1 MKAFTALLTPDEARK
16 AFARVYVPA
25 ALGVERAP
33 LMQALGRVL
42 AEEVR
47 AGTDLPA
54 FDRSTV
60 DGYAVRS
67 VDTARASSGAPAGL
81 ALAGEV
87 LMGESV
93 EFAIA
98 AGQAARIPTGGRM
111 PDGAD
116 AVVMQEHVVR
126 RDGAVAVER
135 PVKPGENVVRRG
147 DDVRAGDVILRPGRR
162 LRPQDLGLLAGLGWD
177 DVAVHARPRVGII
190 VTGDELAPPGRA
202 LRGSQIYDMNS
213 YTLAGLVMQ
222 AGGVPQAYG
231 ILPDNLELLNQR
243 ARQAHAESDVV
254 VLAGGS
260 SVGDRDVVVEAIRA
274 LDRSEI
280 VVHGI
285 AIRPGK
291 PTILAL
297 AGGKPVIGLP
307 GNVVSAMIIFDL
319 FVRPVVAG
327 LAGLQASEGPG
338 TAVHARL
345 GRRLVAGEREDH
357 VRVRLVER
365 RGELWAEPLPGGSA
379 IITSMVRADGT
390 VVVPL
395 NTTLDEGTE
404 VEVRLLG

>member
-1 MKAFTALLTPDEARK
+1 MRAFTTLLTPHEARQ
-16 AFARVYVPA
+16 ALARAYTPA
-25 ALGVERAP
+25 PLGVERAP

-67 VDTARASSGAPAGL
+67 ADTARASSGAPAGL

-87 LMGESV
+87 LMGEPV

-98 AGQAARIPTGGRM
+98 AGQAARIPTGGRV

-135 PVKPGENVVRRG
+135 SVKPGENVVRRG

-162 LRPQDLGLLAGLGWD
+162 LRPQDLGLLAGLGWG
-177 DVAVHARPRVGII
+177 DVAVYARPRVGII
-190 VTGDELAPPGRA
+190 VTGDELEAPGRA

-222 AGGVPQAYG
+222 AGGVPQPYG
-231 ILPDNLELLNQR
+231 IVPDNLGLLAQR

-260 SVGDRDVVVEAIRA
+260 SVGDRDVVVEAIGA
-274 LDRSEI
+274 LDRPEI

-285 AIRPGK
+285 AVRPGK

-338 TAVHARL
+338 TAVRARL

-357 VRVRLVER
+357 VRVRLVEHH
-365 RGELWAEPLPGGSA
+365 GELWAEPLPGGSA